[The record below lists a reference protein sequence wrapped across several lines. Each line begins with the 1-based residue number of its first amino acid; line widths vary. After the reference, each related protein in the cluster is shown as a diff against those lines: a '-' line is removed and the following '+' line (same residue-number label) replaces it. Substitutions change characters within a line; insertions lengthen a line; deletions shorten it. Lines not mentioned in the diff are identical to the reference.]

1 MLKEFKPQKKPPKIL
16 NISQIKKLFEKGEF
30 KQAHRCCKQMGYQ
43 LDDFSDSLKKMGRTM
58 FYSRPGELLSLIHK
72 YGIDVGCETRS
83 ILRSLL
89 NQKDYHGFLKNVDRF
104 KMHNNFK
111 SEVEEAISNLK
122 RPEEAQAWRR
132 KFKKISV

>member
-1 MLKEFKPQKKPPKIL
+1 MLKEFKSKKKTSTL
-16 NISQIKKLFEKGEF
+16 NIGQIKRLFEKGEF
-30 KQAHRCCKQMGYQ
+30 KQAHRYCKQMGYQ

-58 FYSRPGELLSLIHK
+58 FHSRPGELLSLIHK

-89 NQKDYHGFLKNVDRF
+89 NQNDYHGFLKNVDRF
-104 KMHNNFK
+104 KMHNDFR

-122 RPEEAQAWRR
+122 RPEEAQAWRT
-132 KFKKISV
+132 KFKKMSA